1 MPIKSVWLGLNFE
14 EAALE
19 NIKESYACE
28 TYAVELCTRE
38 QAHLS
43 VFLAALV
50 FKIPGVIP
58 GAGLVPSW
66 NAPVDEVNANRRA
79 HAEEA
84 QRRIASAVK
93 SAGVT
98 TEFHITQESYPR
110 LRESL
115 IASARPSDVVILP
128 RQGYYLALDRTL
140 IEAVLFTSGRPILLV
155 PPDWPR
161 GARLEK
167 VIVAWDGGGRAARA
181 VGDAMPLLAR
191 AGEVEIVCVSAHAS
205 KSIPSADLAAHLT
218 RHCKKVAVVDLP
230 MQHGGIAETLRAH
243 AATARANLLVM
254 GGYAHPRMLE
264 TVLGGATRDMLSEAK
279 FPLLLSH

>member
-43 VFLAALV
+43 VFLAAPV

-58 GAGLVPSW
+58 GAGLIPSW

-98 TEFHITQESYPR
+98 TEFHITQE
-110 LRESL
+110 
-115 IASARPSDVVILP
+115 ILS
-128 RQGYYLALDRTL
+128 TL
-140 IEAVLFTSGRPILLV
+140 
-155 PPDWPR
+155 
-161 GARLEK
+161 
-167 VIVAWDGGGRAARA
+167 
-181 VGDAMPLLAR
+181 
-191 AGEVEIVCVSAHAS
+191 AGEPHCLGQAERCRH
-205 KSIPSADLAAHLT
+205 PSST
-218 RHCKKVAVVDLP
+218 
-230 MQHGGIAETLRAH
+230 G
-243 AATARANLLVM
+243 
-254 GGYAHPRMLE
+254 
-264 TVLGGATRDMLSEAK
+264 VLSSFGPD
-279 FPLLLSH
+279 PD

>member
-43 VFLAALV
+43 VFLAAPI

-58 GAGLVPSW
+58 GAGLIPSW
-66 NAPVDEVNANRRA
+66 NAPIDEVNADRRA

-84 QRRIASAVK
+84 QGRIASAVK

-128 RQGYYLALDRTL
+128 RHGYYQALDRTL

-155 PPDWPR
+155 PPDWAR

-167 VIVAWDGGGRAARA
+167 VTVAWDGGGRAARA

-191 AGEVEIVCVSAHAS
+191 AGEVEIVCVSADVS
-205 KSIPSADLAAHLT
+205 KGIPSAGLAAHLT

-243 AATARANLLVM
+243 AAMVRANLLVM

-264 TVLGGATRDMLSEAK
+264 TVLGGATNDMLSEAEL
-279 FPLLLSH
+279 PLFLSH

>member
-28 TYAVELCTRE
+28 TYAVELCARE

-43 VFLAALV
+43 VFLAAPV

-58 GAGLVPSW
+58 GAGLIPSW

-110 LRESL
+110 VRESL

-191 AGEVEIVCVSAHAS
+191 AGEVEIVCVSADVS
-205 KSIPSADLAAHLT
+205 KSIPSAGLAAHLT

-264 TVLGGATRDMLSEAK
+264 TVLGGATNDMLSEAELPI
-279 FPLLLSH
+279 FLSH

>member
-43 VFLAALV
+43 VFLAAPV

-58 GAGLVPSW
+58 GAGLIPRW

-98 TEFHITQESYPR
+98 TEFHVTQESYPR

-140 IEAVLFTSGRPILLV
+140 IEAVLFTSGRPIFLCRQIGREA
-155 PPDWPR
+155 R
-161 GARLEK
+161 GLKRSLSPGTE
-167 VIVAWDGGGRAARA
+167 AAEPL
-181 VGDAMPLLAR
+181 GQSAMRCLYLLAPGR
-191 AGEVEIVCVSAHAS
+191 S
-205 KSIPSADLAAHLT
+205 KSYVFLPILLKASLAPALRPISH
-218 RHCKKVAVVDLP
+218 
-230 MQHGGIAETLRAH
+230 GIARKWRLSIFQCS
-243 AATARANLLVM
+243 TAV
-254 GGYAHPRMLE
+254 
-264 TVLGGATRDMLSEAK
+264 
-279 FPLLLSH
+279 

>member
-19 NIKESYACE
+19 NINESYACE

-43 VFLAALV
+43 LFLAAPV

-58 GAGLVPSW
+58 GAGLIPSW

-110 LRESL
+110 VRESL

-128 RQGYYLALDRTL
+128 RQGYLALDRTL

-155 PPDWPR
+155 PADWAR

-167 VIVAWDGGGRAARA
+167 VIVAWDGGGRATRA
-181 VGDAMPLLAR
+181 VGDAMPLLDG
-191 AGEVEIVCVSAHAS
+191 AGEVEIVCVSADAS
-205 KSIPSADLAAHLT
+205 KSIPSTGLAAHLT

-243 AATARANLLVM
+243 AAMARANLLVM

-264 TVLGGATRDMLSEAK
+264 TVLGGATHDMLSEAE

>member
-43 VFLAALV
+43 VFLAAPV

-58 GAGLVPSW
+58 GAGLIPSW

-155 PPDWPR
+155 PPDWAR

-167 VIVAWDGGGRAARA
+167 VIVAWDGGGKAARA

-191 AGEVEIVCVSAHAS
+191 AGEVEIVSVSADTS
-205 KSIPSADLAAHLT
+205 KSIPSAALAAHLT

-243 AATARANLLVM
+243 AAMAGANLLVM

-264 TVLGGATRDMLSEAK
+264 TVLGGATNDMLSEAQL
-279 FPLLLSH
+279 PLFLSH

>member
-43 VFLAALV
+43 VFLAAPV

-58 GAGLVPSW
+58 GAGLIPSW

-155 PPDWPR
+155 PPDWAR

-191 AGEVEIVCVSAHAS
+191 AGEVEIVCVSADTS
-205 KSIPSADLAAHLT
+205 KGIPSAGLAAHLI

-243 AATARANLLVM
+243 AAMARANLLVM

-264 TVLGGATRDMLSEAK
+264 TVLGGATNDMLSEAEL
-279 FPLLLSH
+279 PLFLSH

>member
-19 NIKESYACE
+19 NINESYACE

-43 VFLAALV
+43 VFLAAPV

-58 GAGLVPSW
+58 GAGLIPSW

-155 PPDWPR
+155 PPDWAR

-167 VIVAWDGGGRAARA
+167 VIVAWDGGGKAARA

-191 AGEVEIVCVSAHAS
+191 AGEVEIVSVSADTS
-205 KSIPSADLAAHLT
+205 KSIPSAGLAAHLT

-243 AATARANLLVM
+243 AAMAGANLLVM

-264 TVLGGATRDMLSEAK
+264 TVLGGATHDMLSEAE

>member
-28 TYAVELCTRE
+28 TYAVELCARE

-43 VFLAALV
+43 VFLAAPV

-58 GAGLVPSW
+58 GAGLIPSW

-110 LRESL
+110 LRASL
-115 IASARPSDVVILP
+115 IASAGPSDVVILP

-155 PPDWPR
+155 PPGWAR

-191 AGEVEIVCVSAHAS
+191 TGEVEIVCVSADVS
-205 KSIPSADLAAHLT
+205 KSIPSADLTAHLT

-264 TVLGGATRDMLSEAK
+264 TVLGGATNDMLSEAELPI
-279 FPLLLSH
+279 FLSH